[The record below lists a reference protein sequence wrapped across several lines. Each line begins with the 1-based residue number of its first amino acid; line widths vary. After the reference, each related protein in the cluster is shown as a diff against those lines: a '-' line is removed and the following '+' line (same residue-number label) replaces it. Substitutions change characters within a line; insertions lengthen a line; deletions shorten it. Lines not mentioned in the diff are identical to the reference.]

1 VRRIRKANIPS
12 SHRDLFERYGQNA
25 VTLVITSGFNP
36 GGDLGPLHTNQEMKS
51 NATLWLTEQADKH
64 ACNEIRREIVEWA
77 ILIFVIL
84 GVIIETISLIR
95 GTH

>member
-1 VRRIRKANIPS
+1 
-12 SHRDLFERYGQNA
+12 
-25 VTLVITSGFNP
+25 
-36 GGDLGPLHTNQEMKS
+36 MKS
-51 NATLWLTEQADKH
+51 NAALWLTEQADKH